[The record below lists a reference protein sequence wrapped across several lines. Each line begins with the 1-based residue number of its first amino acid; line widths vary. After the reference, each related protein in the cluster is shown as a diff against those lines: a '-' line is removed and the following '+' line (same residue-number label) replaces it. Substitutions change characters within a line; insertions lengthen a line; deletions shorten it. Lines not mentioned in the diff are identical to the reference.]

1 MVCKGWCVVHTG
13 PCKWDREC
21 TMVSS
26 WAAIS
31 HCHQQEL
38 CVLLPRAEGLLMP
51 PKYHGIPW
59 WHQPVP
65 TATSPGTQFR
75 EESHRSHRPWLWS
88 WLQNTHLLALE
99 KRVGIKYLGQ
109 MKGESIAGIPG
120 LQNHDSSR
128 AGAGQGLQVPR
139 GARQV

>member
-1 MVCKGWCVVHTG
+1 MGQRVHHG
-13 PCKWDREC
+13 
-21 TMVSS
+21 
-26 WAAIS
+26 
-31 HCHQQEL
+31 
-38 CVLLPRAEGLLMP
+38 VLLGCNQPLPSAGALCAASQSRGSLDA
-51 PKYHGIPW
+51 PKIPW

-65 TATSPGTQFR
+65 TATSPWTGFR

-88 WLQNTHLLALE
+88 WLQNTHVLALE

-120 LQNHDSSR
+120 LQNHDRSR